1 MIDLLIINGLVLD
14 GTGSP
19 GFKAAVLVTGDQ
31 VRIQRGDVSNIES
44 SRILDA
50 EDRVLCRGFIDLHS
64 HA

>member
-1 MIDLLIINGLVLD
+1 MIDLLITNGLVLD

-44 SRILDA
+44 SRIIDA
-50 EDRVLCRGFIDLHS
+50 ED
-64 HA
+64 